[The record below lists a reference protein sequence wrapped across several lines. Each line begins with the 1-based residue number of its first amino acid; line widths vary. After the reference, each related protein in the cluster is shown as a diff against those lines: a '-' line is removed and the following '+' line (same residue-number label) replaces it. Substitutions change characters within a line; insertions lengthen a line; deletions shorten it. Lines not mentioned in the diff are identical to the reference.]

1 MVFGKFISQ
10 AFLSK
15 LYTRWS
21 REGSLTAYAYGA
33 VDVDVDRD
41 VYVDKEVDKEI
52 DEGLK
57 MFISPAFLS
66 K

>member
-1 MVFGKFISQ
+1 MLMGLEV
-10 AFLSK
+10 
-15 LYTRWS
+15 
-21 REGSLTAYAYGA
+21 
-33 VDVDVDRD
+33 VDVEKDVC
-41 VYVDKEVDKEI
+41 VDKEVDKEM

>member
-1 MVFGKFISQ
+1 MIMGLEV
-10 AFLSK
+10 
-15 LYTRWS
+15 
-21 REGSLTAYAYGA
+21 
-33 VDVDVDRD
+33 VDVEKDVC
-41 VYVDKEVDKEI
+41 VDKEVDKEI